1 MRDHFELRTADGAGR
16 IGKLTVPRAGVTVET
31 PALLP
36 VINPNIVTVEPARL
50 SAEFGAEMV
59 ITNSYIIRNTD
70 DLRQRALEEGLHE
83 LLGFDGAI
91 MTDSG
96 SFQLAEYGE
105 IDVTTEEIVAFQYDI
120 GSDVGTPVD
129 VPTPPDVSR
138 ERAVSELA
146 DTERALSEAEGA
158 EAGEMLLNAPVQG
171 STHLDLR
178 EQAARNA
185 DRTDLDVF
193 PIGAVVPLMEA
204 YRFDDVVEVVGAA
217 KRGLGADAPV
227 HLFGAG
233 HPMLFAL
240 AVAAGCD
247 LFDSAAYALYARD
260 DRYLTVRGTRQLA
273 DLEYFPCSCP
283 ICVAH
288 TPDGVRATE
297 AQERERLLAE
307 HNLHVSFTEI
317 RRIKQ
322 AIRAGNLLE
331 LVEARAR
338 SHPAALDGY
347 RALLADAD
355 RLEKSDPTSKGTF
368 FHLSGESA
376 RRPEVVRHH
385 QRLNRLGLPAGS
397 ADGRADPN
405 GDRVD
410 EDDRVDA
417 DDGRPEVLLT
427 EGNDPSSDQFDVV
440 WRVLPPFGP
449 FPRALSETYP
459 LTAETPNRR
468 DDEACVAAAEGVR
481 ALVEANSGV
490 SFTLAHDDWPAVAVE
505 RLPGRVTVERLGGDE
520 SIQQS

>member
-1 MRDHFELRTADGAGR
+1 MRDHFELRAVDAAGR
-16 IGKLTVPRAGVTVET
+16 IGELTVPRAGVTVET

-50 SAEFGAEMV
+50 AAEFGAEML

-70 DLRQRALEEGLHE
+70 RLRQRALEEGLHE
-83 LLGFDGAI
+83 VLGFDGAI

-105 IDVTTEEIVAFQYDI
+105 IDVTTEEILAFQRDI

-129 VPTPPDVSR
+129 IPTPPDVSR
-138 ERAVSELA
+138 ERARSELA
-146 DTERALSEAEGA
+146 DTERALSEAEA
-158 EAGEMLLNAPVQG
+158 IDVGEMLLNAPIQG

-178 EQAARNA
+178 EQAARTA

-283 ICVAH
+283 ICVDH
-288 TPDGVRATE
+288 TPEAIRAAGDT
-297 AQERERLLAE
+297 ERERLLAE

-338 SHPAALDGY
+338 SHPAVLDGY

-355 RLEKSDPTSKGTF
+355 RLERSDPASKGAF
-368 FHLSGESA
+368 FYLSGESA
-376 RRPEVVRHH
+376 RRPEVRRHH
-385 QRLNRLGLPAGS
+385 DRLQRLELPGDVIDEPA
-397 ADGRADPN
+397 ADAEAP
-405 GDRVD
+405 
-410 EDDRVDA
+410 A
-417 DDGRPEVLLT
+417 VLLT
-427 EGNDPSSDQFDVV
+427 EGNDPSGDAFDAV

-459 LTAETPNRR
+459 LTAETPDRR
-468 DDEACVAAAEGVR
+468 DAEACVAAAEGVR
-481 ALVEANSGV
+481 TLVAANPGV
-490 SFTLAHDDWPAVAVE
+490 SFTLAHDDWPAVALE
-505 RLPGRVTVERLGGDE
+505 RLPDGMAVERLGAEPRD
-520 SIQQS
+520 